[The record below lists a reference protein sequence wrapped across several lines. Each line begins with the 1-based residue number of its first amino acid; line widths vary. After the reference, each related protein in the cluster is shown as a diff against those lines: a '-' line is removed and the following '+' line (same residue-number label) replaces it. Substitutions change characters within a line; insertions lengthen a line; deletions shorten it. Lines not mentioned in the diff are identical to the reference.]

1 MITSKQRSYL
11 RSLAHNID
19 PLVYIGKQ
27 GVTENVVKELDQC
40 LENRELV
47 KVKIQEGFEAD
58 PKELANEM
66 AEQLGAE
73 FVQAIGRKFS
83 LYRQS
88 SDPEKRQI
96 VLPKAK
102 K

>member
-19 PLVYIGKQ
+19 PLVFVGKQ
-27 GVTENVVKELDQC
+27 GVTENVVKELDLC

-47 KVKIQEGFEAD
+47 KVKLQEGCDQD
-58 PKELANEM
+58 PKILANEM
-66 AEQLGAE
+66 AAQLGAE

-96 VLPKAK
+96 VLPRK
-102 K
+102 

>member
-19 PLVYIGKQ
+19 PLVYMGKQ
-27 GVTENVVKELDQC
+27 GLTDNVVKELDLC

-47 KVKIQEGFEAD
+47 KVKLQEGCDLD
-58 PKELANEM
+58 PKEIANEL
-66 AEQLGAE
+66 AEELKAE
-73 FVQAIGRKFS
+73 FVQAIGRKFT

-96 VLPKAK
+96 VLPRK
-102 K
+102 